1 MQYASGNMLDR
12 LTPQGQVAGAR
23 MPRVGVQGPPTE
35 VTQGQNSF
43 PGTEES
49 SYMIGCCGL
58 YRRLARRQ
66 S

>member
-1 MQYASGNMLDR
+1 MFDC

-23 MPRVGVQGPPTE
+23 MPQVGVQGPPTE